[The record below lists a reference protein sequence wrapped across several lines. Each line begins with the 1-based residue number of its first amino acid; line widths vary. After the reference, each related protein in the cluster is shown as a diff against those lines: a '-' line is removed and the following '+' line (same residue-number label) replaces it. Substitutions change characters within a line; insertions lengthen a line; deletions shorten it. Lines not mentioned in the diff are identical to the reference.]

1 VKFKNSIIDD
11 LIAQG
16 KATVLPDEVVEQ
28 IGQDIHEV
36 MTAYRRELAKKH
48 AQSERD
54 TAKVVL
60 NA

>member
-1 VKFKNSIIDD
+1 MKFKNSIIDD

-28 IGQDIHEV
+28 IRQDIHEV
-36 MTAYRRELAKKH
+36 MTAYRRELSKKR
-48 AQSERD
+48 AQSEQD
-54 TAKVVL
+54 TARIVL